1 MQKTN
6 SKILFVL
13 MLIMSIV
20 FLDISD
26 GYGQRSKKR
35 KKNKEK
41 DPVEINANNLRL
53 AEQFFTEGEKF
64 FILEEYTKSLV
75 FFQRSLELDPDN
87 AATNFKIAEIYNI
100 NNDLENALIHASEAV
115 RIQGN
120 NKYYYLPVQ
129 FCLWHAKQKKKPNVP
144 SRSFWVRRQNYS

>member
-35 KKNKEK
+35 KKKKEK
-41 DPVEINANNLRL
+41 DPVEINANN
-53 AEQFFTEGEKF
+53 
-64 FILEEYTKSLV
+64 S
-75 FFQRSLELDPDN
+75 D
-87 AATNFKIAEIYNI
+87 
-100 NNDLENALIHASEAV
+100 
-115 RIQGN
+115 
-120 NKYYYLPVQ
+120 
-129 FCLWHAKQKKKPNVP
+129 
-144 SRSFWVRRQNYS
+144 